1 MARSGGYVVDPQPG
15 LLVRPV
21 ALDCDIDRLHQ
32 IEGVLLAWVARLVE
46 RDRTFVPMQVL
57 EVEAVTRP
65 AEPFARLA
73 LGRLLDLDHVR
84 PPVGELTDAGRSGAA
99 ARQIENLETGKRQ
112 TLARHGRLLF
122 VHARQ
127 QALYRQ
133 EGPRLGKEDVRTC

>member
-1 MARSGGYVVDPQPG
+1 
-15 LLVRPV
+15 
-21 ALDCDIDRLHQ
+21 
-32 IEGVLLAWVARLVE
+32 
-46 RDRTFVPMQVL
+46 MQVL

-84 PPVGELTDAGRSGAA
+84 PPVGELTDAGRSGAD

-127 QALYRQ
+127 PALYPISTGSPQ
-133 EGPRLGKEDVRTC
+133 PRYGRSEERRVGKECVSTCRSRWSPEHEKKKQT